1 MEMKSF
7 VKILRKVIREEVKAA
22 VKEALNEQKTNHKQ
36 VINHGMDLHKMVE
49 RQTDPYKIKAR
60 KKTTYTKNSMLNE
73 LLNET
78 ANTAP
83 SQELTDW
90 SSMNFT
96 SDSAESFGAQRHNE
110 AIAKTMP
117 STLATH
123 DTSGNPVDMNNENVA
138 KTIGIMTKDYSGLMK
153 AIDKRK
159 GIK

>member
-1 MEMKSF
+1 METKSF

-60 KKTTYTKNSMLNE
+60 KKKTYTKNSMLND

-78 ANTAP
+78 ATTGP
-83 SQELTDW
+83 SQEPTDW
-90 SSMNFT
+90 GSMNFT
-96 SDSAESFGAQRHNE
+96 SDLAESFGAQRHNE
-110 AIAKTMP
+110 AIAQTMP

-123 DTSGNPVDMNNENVA
+123 DTNGNPVDMNNENVA
-138 KTIGIMTKDYSGLMK
+138 KTIGIMTKDYSALMN